1 MVVQILRK
9 VIPVN
14 SEELIHWK
22 NIESPACTTVINS
35 RKEKFHRKTWNIC

>member
-35 RKEKFHRKTWNIC
+35 RPFLFTFLGSE